1 MVATKD
7 MAGRVLLVQG
17 SGDHDIFEVVEVTEA
32 VARVR
37 SPFLF
42 EVGEELILKIDQKE
56 LVARVVGHSGPADA
70 KITELE
76 LVPV

>member
-1 MVATKD
+1 

-17 SGDHDIFEVVEVTEA
+17 SSDHDVFEVVEVTDA
-32 VARVR
+32 AAKVR

-42 EVGEELILKIDQKE
+42 EVGEVFTVKIDHKE

-70 KITELE
+70 KVTELE
-76 LVPV
+76 LVPA

>member
-1 MVATKD
+1 

-17 SGDHDIFEVVEVTEA
+17 SSDHDVFEVVELTDVGA
-32 VARVR
+32 KVR
-37 SPFLF
+37 TAFLF
-42 EVGEELILKIDQKE
+42 EVGEELSVKIDQKE

-76 LVPV
+76 LVPA